1 MLIEAYW
8 ERVHREDKQL
18 AHYTALQMATH
29 LGKKAP
35 KAERIRFYQD
45 AKKQEGAKVT
55 DIQQAKER
63 KQIREILKARNQ
75 QAG

>member
-18 AHYTALQMATH
+18 AHYTALQIMPH

-35 KAERIRFYQD
+35 GSEKLRFYQD
-45 AKKQEGAKVT
+45 TAEKKQAEVAN
-55 DIQQAKER
+55 IQKARER
-63 KQIREILKARNQ
+63 KQLREIYKKRNQ